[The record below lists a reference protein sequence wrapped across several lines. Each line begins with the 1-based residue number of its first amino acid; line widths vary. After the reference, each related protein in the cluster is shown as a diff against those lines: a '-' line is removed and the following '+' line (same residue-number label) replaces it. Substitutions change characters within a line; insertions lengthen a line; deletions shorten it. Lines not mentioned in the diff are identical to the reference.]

1 MVGLVLSGATLRL
14 WNLRNQVM
22 GDDELRV
29 AAELGLSELGARLP
43 SLICGLA
50 ALVVFPRMFSGR
62 VERFPVELS
71 GWLVALSPALVLH
84 SRMALPYMPLAL
96 VVFAV
101 LMALERRA
109 FAAVGALAVLAVV
122 LAIGAALFVARVDIP
137 LATVGD
143 VLRLQAGTRSWP
155 LTVLFWVLALAG
167 LVLLLRKNFRL
178 GLYTLAAA
186 AGYVAGVLLVAPPGL
201 GDPIVLNRWL
211 LPVLPFVFLWVA
223 MAIGRPW
230 IPRSGLLGQ
239 GLQRSAARFFIL
251 FLFWTGPFLTRGFR
265 ESPVMHHDET
275 LVKAWD
281 LDRVRAYNPLHENL
295 VPSPPAPRRP
305 AGGQ

>member
-1 MVGLVLSGATLRL
+1 MEADRPRPLPRLAMVGFVLAGATLRL

-22 GDDELRV
+22 GDDELR
-29 AAELGLSELGARLP
+29 AAAALTLSEFEARLP
-43 SLICGLA
+43 ALICGLL

-62 VERFPVELS
+62 VERFPVELM

-96 VVFAV
+96 VAFAV

-109 FAAVGALAVLAVV
+109 FTVVGALAVLAV
-122 LAIGAALFVARVDIP
+122 AAAPFVARVDIP
-137 LATVGD
+137 LETVGD

-155 LTVLFWVLALAG
+155 LTVLFWILALVG
-167 LVLLLRKNFRL
+167 LVLLARRNLRL

-186 AGYVAGVLLVAPPGL
+186 AGYVAGVLLLSPAGL
-201 GDPIVLNRWL
+201 DDPIVLNRWL

-251 FLFWTGPFLTRGFR
+251 FLFWTGPFLTKGFR

-281 LDRVRAYNPLHENL
+281 LDRVR
-295 VPSPPAPRRP
+295 SAP
-305 AGGQ
+305 

>member
-1 MVGLVLSGATLRL
+1 MEAERPRPLPRLAMVGFVMAGATLRL
-14 WNLRNQVM
+14 WNLRHQVM
-22 GDDELRV
+22 GE
-29 AAELGLSELGARLP
+29 AELQAAGELAGRFVARLP
-43 SLICGLA
+43 SLICGLL
-50 ALVVFPRMFSGR
+50 ALAVFPRMFSGR
-62 VERFPVELS
+62 VERFPVELL

-96 VVFAV
+96 AAFVL

-109 FAAVGALAVLAVV
+109 FVVVGALAVVAVAATPFLAR
-122 LAIGAALFVARVDIP
+122 ADIP
-137 LATVGD
+137 LQTLGD
-143 VLRLQAGTRSWP
+143 VLRLQAGTRSWA
-155 LTVLFWVLALAG
+155 LTVLFWVLALVG
-167 LVLLLRKNFRL
+167 LVLLVRRDLRL

-186 AGYVAGVLLVAPPGL
+186 AGYVAGVLLLSPPGL
-201 GDPIVLNRWL
+201 DDPLVLNRWL

-251 FLFWTGPFLTRGFR
+251 FLFWTGPFLTKGFR

-281 LDRVRAYNPLHENL
+281 LDRR
-295 VPSPPAPRRP
+295 
-305 AGGQ
+305 

>member
-1 MVGLVLSGATLRL
+1 MVGLVMSGATLRL
-14 WNLRNQVM
+14 WNLRGQVM
-22 GDDELRV
+22 GDAELRF
-29 AAELGLSELGARLP
+29 AAELGLSELEGRLP
-43 SLICGLA
+43 SLICGLV

-109 FAAVGALAVLAVV
+109 FAVVGALAAVAVV
-122 LAIGAALFVARVDIP
+122 AAPFVAQVDIP
-137 LATVGD
+137 LETVGD
-143 VLRLQAGTRSWP
+143 VLRLQAGTRSWV
-155 LTVLFWVLALAG
+155 LTGLFWVLALVG
-167 LVLLLRKNFRL
+167 LGLFLRKNLRL

-186 AGYVAGVLLVAPPGL
+186 AGYVAGVLLLSPAGL
-201 GDPIVLNRWL
+201 DDPIVLNRWL

-251 FLFWTGPFLTRGFR
+251 FLFWTGPFLTEGFR
-265 ESPVMHHDET
+265 DSKVMHHDAT
-275 LVKAWD
+275 LARAWR
-281 LDRVRAYNPLHENL
+281 LQS
-295 VPSPPAPRRP
+295 SP
-305 AGGQ
+305 

>member
-1 MVGLVLSGATLRL
+1 MVGFVLSGTTLRL

-22 GDDELRV
+22 GDDELR
-29 AAELGLSELGARLP
+29 AAAALNLSEFEARLP
-43 SLICGLA
+43 SWICGLL

-62 VERFPVELS
+62 VERFPVELL
-71 GWLVALSPALVLH
+71 GWLVALSPAFVLH
-84 SRMALPYMPLAL
+84 SRMALPFMPMAL
-96 VVFAV
+96 IVFAV

-109 FAAVGALAVLAVV
+109 FAVVGALAVIAVAAAPFLAR
-122 LAIGAALFVARVDIP
+122 IDIP
-137 LATVGD
+137 LETVGD

-155 LTVLFWVLALAG
+155 LTILFWALALAG
-167 LVLLLRKNFRL
+167 LVLLLRKNLRL

-186 AGYVAGVLLVAPPGL
+186 AGYVAGVLLLSPAGL
-201 GDPIVLNRWL
+201 DDPIVLNRWL

-251 FLFWTGPFLTRGFR
+251 FLFWTGPVLTKGFR
-265 ESPVMHHDET
+265 ESKVMHHGAT
-275 LVKAWD
+275 LAKAWD
-281 LDRVRAYNPLHENL
+281 LDRVRDYK
-295 VPSPPAPRRP
+295 PAP
-305 AGGQ
+305 

>member
-1 MVGLVLSGATLRL
+1 MVGFVLSGATLRL
-14 WNLRNQVM
+14 WNLRGQVM
-22 GDDELRV
+22 GDAELRA
-29 AAELGLSELGARLP
+29 AAELGLSEFEARLP
-43 SLICGLA
+43 AIICGLL

-71 GWLVALSPALVLH
+71 GWLVALSPAFVLH
-84 SRMALPYMPLAL
+84 SRMALPFMPLAL
-96 VVFAV
+96 VLFAV

-109 FAAVGALAVLAVV
+109 FAVVPALAVLAVV
-122 LAIGAALFVARVDIP
+122 AAPFLARVDIP
-137 LATVGD
+137 LETVGD

-155 LTVLFWVLALAG
+155 LTILFWVLALAG
-167 LVLLLRKNFRL
+167 LVLLLRKNRRL

-186 AGYVAGVLLVAPPGL
+186 AGYVAAVLLLSPAGL
-201 GDPIVLNRWL
+201 EDPIVLNRWL

-251 FLFWTGPFLTRGFR
+251 FLFWTGPFLTKGFR

-275 LVKAWD
+275 VAKAWD
-281 LDRVRAYNPLHENL
+281 LERVR
-295 VPSPPAPRRP
+295 SAP
-305 AGGQ
+305 

>member
-1 MVGLVLSGATLRL
+1 MRAEADRPRPLPRLAMVGFVLSGATLRL
-14 WNLRNQVM
+14 WNLRDQVM
-22 GDDELRV
+22 GEDELRF
-29 AAELGLSELGARLP
+29 AAELALSELAARLP

-84 SRMALPYMPLAL
+84 SRMALPHMPLAL
-96 VVFAV
+96 VAFAV

-109 FAAVGALAVLAVV
+109 FAAVGALAVLAV
-122 LAIGAALFVARVDIP
+122 AAAPFVARVDIP
-137 LATVGD
+137 LETVGD
-143 VLRLQAGTRSWP
+143 VLRLQAGTRSWV
-155 LTVLFWVLALAG
+155 LTVLFWVLALVG
-167 LVLLLRKNFRL
+167 LVLLLRKNLRL

-186 AGYVAGVLLVAPPGL
+186 AGYVASVLLLSPAGL
-201 GDPIVLNRWL
+201 DDPIVLNRWL
-211 LPVLPFVFLWVA
+211 LPALPFVFLWVA

-275 LVKAWD
+275 LAKAWD
-281 LDRVRAYNPLHENL
+281 LDRVRA
-295 VPSPPAPRRP
+295 AP
-305 AGGQ
+305 

>member
-1 MVGLVLSGATLRL
+1 MEADRPRPLPRLAMVGFVLAGATLRL

-22 GDDELRV
+22 GDAELRF
-29 AAELGLSELGARLP
+29 AGELGLGSAARLP
-43 SLICGLA
+43 AVLCGLL
-50 ALVVFPRMFSGR
+50 ALVVFPRTFSGR

-96 VVFAV
+96 LFFGVV
-101 LMALERRA
+101 MALERRA
-109 FAAVGALAVLAVV
+109 APVVGALAVVAVALAPF
-122 LAIGAALFVARVDIP
+122 LARADIP
-137 LATVGD
+137 IRTVGD

-155 LTVLFWVLALAG
+155 LAILFWILALVG
-167 LVLLLRKNFRL
+167 LGLLLRRSLRL
-178 GLYTLAAA
+178 GLFTLAAV
-186 AGYVAGVLLVAPPGL
+186 AGYVAGVLLVSPPGL
-201 GDPIVLNRWL
+201 DDPLVLNRWL

-251 FLFWTGPFLTRGFR
+251 FLFWTGPFLTKGFR

-275 LVKAWD
+275 LAKAWD
-281 LDRVRAYNPLHENL
+281 LKRARADK
-295 VPSPPAPRRP
+295 PAP
-305 AGGQ
+305 

>member
-1 MVGLVLSGATLRL
+1 MRAAVEADRPRPLPRLAMVGFVLSGATLRL

-22 GDDELRV
+22 GDDELR
-29 AAELGLSELGARLP
+29 AAAALSLSEFEARLP
-43 SLICGLA
+43 SLICGLL

-71 GWLVALSPALVLH
+71 GWLVALSPAFVLH

-101 LMALERRA
+101 LMALEQRA
-109 FAAVGALAVLAVV
+109 FAVVGALAVLAV
-122 LAIGAALFVARVDIP
+122 AAVPFVAQVGIP
-137 LATVGD
+137 LETIGD

-155 LTVLFWVLALAG
+155 LTILFWVLALVG
-167 LVLLLRKNFRL
+167 LVLLLRRNLRL

-186 AGYVAGVLLVAPPGL
+186 AGYVAGILLLSPAGL
-201 GDPIVLNRWL
+201 DDPFVLNRWL

-239 GLQRSAARFFIL
+239 GLQRSAGRFFIL
-251 FLFWTGPFLTRGFR
+251 FLFWTGPFWTKGFR
-265 ESPVMHHDET
+265 ESPVMHHDDT
-275 LVKAWD
+275 LVKAWG
-281 LDRVRAYNPLHENL
+281 LDRVRDYK
-295 VPSPPAPRRP
+295 PAP
-305 AGGQ
+305 

>member
-1 MVGLVLSGATLRL
+1 VEPERPLPRLAMVGLVLSGATLRL
-14 WNLRNQVM
+14 WNLRGQVM
-22 GDDELRV
+22 GDAELRA
-29 AAELGLSELGARLP
+29 AAELGLSEFEGRLP
-43 SLICGLA
+43 SMICGLL

-84 SRMALPYMPLAL
+84 SRMALPFMPLAL
-96 VVFAV
+96 VVFAAIMV
-101 LMALERRA
+101 LERRA
-109 FAAVGALAVLAVV
+109 FAVVPVLAVLAVV
-122 LAIGAALFVARVDIP
+122 AAPFFARVDIP
-137 LATVGD
+137 LETLGD

-155 LTVLFWVLALAG
+155 LAILFWVLALAG
-167 LVLLLRKNFRL
+167 LVLLLRKNLRL
-178 GLYTLAAA
+178 GLYTLAAV
-186 AGYVAGVLLVAPPGL
+186 AGYVAAVLLLSPAGL
-201 GDPIVLNRWL
+201 DDPIVLNRWL

-251 FLFWTGPFLTRGFR
+251 FLFWTGPFLTKGFR

-275 LVKAWD
+275 VAWAWD
-281 LDRVRAYNPLHENL
+281 LERVRK
-295 VPSPPAPRRP
+295 AP
-305 AGGQ
+305 